1 MLKVKEA
8 VIVEGKYDKQRLS
21 EFLSATIIPTS
32 GFRVFKD
39 KEKQRLIRK
48 LAEEQGIVVMT
59 DSDKAGLV
67 IRNFLKG
74 IVPLDKIKQ
83 CYVPQIAGKEKR
95 KSETSKEGLL
105 GVEGLSH
112 QVLYDALLA
121 CGADVGQDVQ
131 QNKPS
136 EPMTKGDMFEMG
148 LSGRE
153 NSAVLRKRLMES
165 LGLPTYL
172 SCNALLDVINTLY
185 SKEEILDKLQSI

>member
-1 MLKVKEA
+1 MLEVKEA

-39 KEKQRLIRK
+39 REKQQLIRK
-48 LAEEQGIVVMT
+48 LATERGIVIMT
-59 DSDKAGLV
+59 DSDRAGLV

-74 IVPLDKIKQ
+74 IVPLDRIKQ

-95 KSETSKEGLL
+95 KSEPSKEGFL

-121 CGADVGQDVQ
+121 CGADVGQDAQ
-131 QNKPS
+131 PRNT
-136 EPMTKGDMFEMG
+136 EPMTKSDMFEIG

-172 SCNALLDVINTLY
+172 SANALLEVINSLY
-185 SKEEILDKLQSI
+185 SKQEILDKLKSI